1 MLFLLPHAVDRAAER
16 DPERAALRCRGESLS
31 YAGLSRR
38 SNALARTLIAR
49 RLERGARIGIYAS
62 KGIDAAVAMYG
73 IMKAGAAYVPLDPL
87 APVART
93 QRIVESCAMCGIVTE
108 DAKYEAVQALY
119 ESPSGS
125 SLAFAVGISNAE
137 GIRGAIP
144 WDEVQAA
151 EDGSPP
157 DVGST
162 EQDLCYVLY
171 TSGST
176 GAPKGIMHTHRS
188 ALSWAEV
195 AAKTYGFEPR
205 DRLSNHA
212 PLHFDLSTLD
222 YFSAAVAGA
231 TTVIIPEEYTKLPA
245 SLSKLMADEKLTV
258 FYSVPFALIH
268 LLLKGALESRDLS
281 SLRWVLFG
289 GEPFPTKHLRAL
301 MAALP
306 RARFCNVYGPTEV
319 NGCTYYIIPE
329 VPEDSG
335 EPIPIG
341 RPYDN
346 VEALVVDAGD
356 EVSEGE
362 VGELL
367 IRAPTMMRGYWGNA
381 ELSERAFHHRTRFEA
396 FDEGFHRTGDLV
408 QALPDGNLRF
418 VGRRDRQVKVRG
430 HRVELDEIEAALAS
444 HEDVAESA
452 AYLVVAAD
460 ERLVLQASVI
470 LRDQGT
476 PTDASLQKHIRSV
489 LPWYAIPE
497 TIDIVEAFPRTST
510 GKIDRRRLQEH
521 ADAETK
527 APTRKDRK

>member
-1 MLFLLPHAVDRAAER
+1 
-16 DPERAALRCRGESLS
+16 
-31 YAGLSRR
+31 
-38 SNALARTLIAR
+38 
-49 RLERGARIGIYAS
+49 
-62 KGIDAAVAMYG
+62 
-73 IMKAGAAYVPLDPL
+73 
-87 APVART
+87 
-93 QRIVESCAMCGIVTE
+93 
-108 DAKYEAVQALY
+108 
-119 ESPSGS
+119 
-125 SLAFAVGISNAE
+125 
-137 GIRGAIP
+137 
-144 WDEVQAA
+144 
-151 EDGSPP
+151 
-157 DVGST
+157 
-162 EQDLCYVLY
+162 
-171 TSGST
+171 
-176 GAPKGIMHTHRS
+176 MHTHRS

-396 FDEGFHRTGDLV
+396 FDEVFYRTGDLV